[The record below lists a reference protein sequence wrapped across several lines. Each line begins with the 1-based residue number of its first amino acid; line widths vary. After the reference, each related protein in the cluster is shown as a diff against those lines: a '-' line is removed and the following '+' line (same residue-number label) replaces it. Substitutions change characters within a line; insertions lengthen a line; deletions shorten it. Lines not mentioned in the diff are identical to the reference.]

1 MAKVIYELRGV
12 SKIYK
17 VSETITKALDNI
29 DLKLYEGEI
38 IVVLGPSGSGKSTL
52 LNVLSG
58 IDNATSGEVLFL
70 DKQIEKYSLDEL
82 TSYRREYLGFIFQT
96 YNLISNLDV
105 KENIELGLQLAK
117 DPISISEI
125 IDSVELTSQKNKF
138 PYQLSGGQQQR
149 VSIARA
155 LVKNPKVLFCD
166 EPTGALDE
174 TTGKIVLKT
183 IQELN
188 KKYKT
193 TIVIITHNPSIAQM
207 ANNVIRINSG
217 KIASNI
223 RNEKVLDASEIRW
236 A

>member
-1 MAKVIYELRGV
+1 
-12 SKIYK
+12 
-17 VSETITKALDNI
+17 
-29 DLKLYEGEI
+29 
-38 IVVLGPSGSGKSTL
+38 
-52 LNVLSG
+52 
-58 IDNATSGEVLFL
+58 
-70 DKQIEKYSLDEL
+70 
-82 TSYRREYLGFIFQT
+82 
-96 YNLISNLDV
+96 ISNLDV

-117 DPISISEI
+117 DPISINEI

>member
-1 MAKVIYELRGV
+1 M
-12 SKIYK
+12 YK

-117 DPISISEI
+117 DPISINEI

>member
-1 MAKVIYELRGV
+1 VAKVIYELRGV

-117 DPISISEI
+117 DPISINEI

>member
-1 MAKVIYELRGV
+1 VADVIYELKGV

-58 IDNATSGEVLFL
+58 IDNATSGKVLFL

-105 KENIELGLQLAK
+105 KENIELGMQLAK
-117 DPISISEI
+117 NPININEI

>member
-1 MAKVIYELRGV
+1 MLQ
-12 SKIYK
+12 
-17 VSETITKALDNI
+17 
-29 DLKLYEGEI
+29 
-38 IVVLGPSGSGKSTL
+38 VVKYYFQG
-52 LNVLSG
+52 
-58 IDNATSGEVLFL
+58 
-70 DKQIEKYSLDEL
+70 KQIEKYSLDEL
-82 TSYRREYLGFIFQT
+82 TNYRREYLGFIFQT

-117 DPISISEI
+117 DPISINEI

>member
-117 DPISISEI
+117 DPISINEI

>member
-1 MAKVIYELRGV
+1 MKKAIYELHGV

-17 VSETITKALDNI
+17 VNDTITKALDNI
-29 DLKLYEGEI
+29 DLSLNEGEI
-38 IVVLGPSGSGKSTL
+38 IVILGPSGSGKSTL

-58 IDNATSGEVLFL
+58 IDSPTRGEIKFMGIDISNYNLA
-70 DKQIEKYSLDEL
+70 EL
-82 TSYRREYLGFIFQT
+82 CKYRRDYLGFIFQT
-96 YNLISNLDV
+96 YNVISNLDV
-105 KENIELGLQLAK
+105 RENIELGMQLSSE
-117 DPISISEI
+117 PID
-125 IDSVELTSQKNKF
+125 IDEVIANVELQEHSQKF

-174 TTGKIVLKT
+174 ETGKVILKT
-183 IQELN
+183 IQDLN

-207 ANNVIRINSG
+207 ANTVIKIISG
-217 KIASNI
+217 KIVSSKH
-223 RNEKVLDASEIRW
+223 NEVVLDAAKIDW

>member
-17 VSETITKALDNI
+17 ISETITKALDNI

-58 IDNATSGEVLFL
+58 IDNATSGEVLFQGT
-70 DKQIEKYSLDEL
+70 QIEKYSLDEL
-82 TSYRREYLGFIFQT
+82 TNYRREYLGFIFQT

-117 DPISISEI
+117 NPISINEI

>member
-70 DKQIEKYSLDEL
+70 DKKKKKYSLDEL

-117 DPISISEI
+117 DPISINEI

>member
-17 VSETITKALDNI
+17 ISETITKALDNI

-117 DPISISEI
+117 DPISINEI

>member
-1 MAKVIYELRGV
+1 VAKVIYELRGV

-70 DKQIEKYSLDEL
+70 GTQIEKYGLDEL

-105 KENIELGLQLAK
+105 KENIELGMQLAK
-117 DPISISEI
+117 DPISINEI

>member
-1 MAKVIYELRGV
+1 MADVIYELKGV

-58 IDNATSGEVLFL
+58 IDNATSGKVLFL

-105 KENIELGLQLAK
+105 KENIELGMQLAK
-117 DPISISEI
+117 NPININEI

>member
-1 MAKVIYELRGV
+1 MAKVIYELREV

-117 DPISISEI
+117 DPISINEI

-223 RNEKVLDASEIRW
+223 RNEKILDASEIRW

>member
-117 DPISISEI
+117 DPISINEI

-223 RNEKVLDASEIRW
+223 RNEKILDASEIRW